1 MTIRTI
7 LAIQWDTLRD
17 SMFRSGVTV
26 RKLISWWNSRG
37 NLVSL
42 SALFLLVPVIGRYS
56 LGWGSPLGYLS
67 DLALGTL
74 LVIALHNR
82 RLFIA
87 IPVMLIW
94 ALSVIGTAELV
105 SAVGRMPAP
114 EDLHFLADPTFVANS
129 TEGGGLNH
137 LHLAILIGAGILLC
151 ALLWRRREKALP
163 RYAYAVPAALLAAHA
178 GVQYVQPSDA
188 EMWKQFNLPH
198 QLVSRAI
205 TGGEMA
211 YQDWRDRDLPEV
223 RPDVTGLTQH
233 DLNGTP
239 LLAGRGQ
246 AKNVLIIAMEG
257 IPGAYVAT
265 NRAALSSS
273 YEESM
278 MPRLSTWAERAMTTP
293 DYVVHSHQTIRG
305 LYAMLCGDYSKLD
318 NGTPKGVE
326 LLSNPG
332 RAAECLPAQLRQH
345 GFSTHF
351 LQGAGL
357 RFMAKDKVMPAMGF
371 DKTLGRD
378 WFKKKPYLEFAW
390 GMDDKAFFEGALDY
404 VGELRK
410 NKKPWMLT
418 LLTVGTHQPYSATPE
433 YLAKY
438 PTPRQAAVG
447 YLDDAVD
454 AFLAGLEK
462 QGVLKDTLVI
472 VTSDE
477 SHGIDNVR
485 LASSWGLN
493 LVLAPE
499 QAALPPVKSGVYGHV
514 DMDASILDYF
524 GFTPPKDVSG
534 RSLFREYDK
543 GREMVSFT
551 NGMLRFHDGKQT
563 FTECDFQQ
571 VCRRYK
577 SDGFIADSAQF
588 VGRFSGRDARLVAA
602 RAGILDHSVIG
613 NPMGREY
620 QFATQEKI
628 RIKPQVTNEY
638 TDNLIGAQ
646 YLEFPADSHT
656 TVSLKIRALQMDKAG
671 ARVQLKTREFER
683 PVNLPIPEFPLLT
696 RDKPLQVT
704 FGFDNERA
712 RKAFSFHLLAEGK
725 GIIEITDFHVQT
737 QPRKSAI
744 DASEHPTRLADGSVL
759 PGPRIGGR
767 PALMAGQLDQLDE
780 ESRDSNAAEPQITQ

>member
-1 MTIRTI
+1 
-7 LAIQWDTLRD
+7 
-17 SMFRSGVTV
+17 MFRSGVTV

-42 SALFLLVPVIGRYS
+42 SALFLLVPLIGRYS

-74 LVIALHNR
+74 LVVALHNR

-87 IPVMLIW
+87 IPVMLVW

-151 ALLWRRREKALP
+151 ALLWRRREKPLP
-163 RYAYAVPAALLAAHA
+163 RYAYALPAALLAAHA
-178 GVQYVQPSDA
+178 GEQYFQPSDA

-198 QLVSRAI
+198 QLVSRAV
-205 TGGEMA
+205 TSGEMA
-211 YQDWRDRDLPEV
+211 YQDWRDRDQPEV

-326 LLSNPG
+326 LLGNPT
-332 RAAECLPAQLRQH
+332 RAAECLPAQMHQA

-404 VGELRK
+404 VGQLRQ
-410 NKKPWMLT
+410 KKQPWMLT

-438 PTPRQAAVG
+438 PTPRQAAVA

-454 AFLAGLEK
+454 AFLKGLEEK
-462 QGVLKDTLVI
+462 GVLKDTLVI

-485 LASSWGLN
+485 LASAWGLN
-493 LVLAPE
+493 LILAPE
-499 QAALPPVKSGVYGHV
+499 QAALPPVKAGVYGHV
-514 DMDASILDYF
+514 DLESSVLDYF
-524 GFTPPKDVSG
+524 AIKAPQDIAG
-534 RSLFREYDK
+534 RSLFREYTS

-551 NGMLRFHDGKQT
+551 NGMQRYHDGKGN

-577 SDGFIADSAQF
+577 SDGFIADTAKF
-588 VGRFSGRDARLVAA
+588 EGRFSGRDARLMTA
-602 RAGILDHSVIG
+602 RADILDQSVTKAQSA
-613 NPMGREY
+613 REY
-620 QFATQEKI
+620 QFATKERI
-628 RIKPQVTNEY
+628 RLKPQIDNEY

-646 YLEFPADSHT
+646 YLEFPANTHT
-656 TVSLKIRALQMDKAG
+656 TVSLKIRAIQMDANG
-671 ARVQLKTREFER
+671 AKVTLKTRSFEK
-683 PVNLPIPEFPLLT
+683 PVPIEMPDFPLVK
-696 RDKPLQVT
+696 RNQPLEVT
-704 FGFDNERA
+704 FGFDNEEA

-725 GIIEITDFHVQT
+725 GVIEITDFHVLT
-737 QPRKSAI
+737 QPRKSTINATEGGGT
-744 DASEHPTRLADGSVL
+744 SLADANKPL
-759 PGPRIGGR
+759 TIPRLSGH
-767 PALMAGQLDQLDE
+767 PNLMASQPPESQDDITPAEALEDPSPQLRQMM
-780 ESRDSNAAEPQITQ
+780 Q

>member
-1 MTIRTI
+1 MPEN
-7 LAIQWDTLRD
+7 
-17 SMFRSGVTV
+17 GVLV
-26 RKLISWWNSRG
+26 HPLKRWWQQRG
-37 NLVSL
+37 NLATL
-42 SALFLLVPVIGRYS
+42 AILFLVIPLISRHM
-56 LGWGSPLGYLS
+56 LGWGNLYGYLS
-67 DLALGTL
+67 DLAIGSL
-74 LVIALHNR
+74 LVLLLHKRHLLIAL
-82 RLFIA
+82 
-87 IPVMLIW
+87 PVMLVW
-94 ALSVIGTAELV
+94 ALMMIGNAELV
-105 SAVGRMPAP
+105 TAVGRMPDP
-114 EDLHFLADPTFVANS
+114 SDLHFMADPTFVGNS
-129 TEGGGLNH
+129 TQGGGISH
-137 LHLAILIGAGILLC
+137 PVLAGAIGVAILLC
-151 ALLWRRREKALP
+151 ALLWRRREQRLTPFAYALP
-163 RYAYAVPAALLAAHA
+163 VALLGAHF
-178 GVQYVQPSDA
+178 GLQYVIPNDA
-188 EMWKQFNLPH
+188 DVWKQFNLPH
-198 QLVSRAI
+198 RLLAGVTSQGQLAV
-205 TGGEMA
+205 E
-211 YQDWRDRDLPEV
+211 DWLAGDQGDTP
-223 RPDVTGLTQH
+223 PDVTGLTQL
-233 DLNGTP
+233 DLAGTP
-239 LLAGRGQ
+239 LLAGPGA
-246 AKNVLIIAMEG
+246 AKNVLIITMEG

-278 MPRLSTWAERAMTTP
+278 MPKLSTWAERAMTTP

-305 LYAMLCGDYSKLD
+305 LYALLCGDYSKLD

-326 LLSNPG
+326 LLSNPA

-404 VGELRK
+404 VGQLRK
-410 NKKPWMLT
+410 DKKPWMLT

-438 PTPRQAAVG
+438 PTARQAAVG

-485 LASSWGLN
+485 LASSWGMN

-524 GFTPPKDVSG
+524 GFTPPKDISG

-571 VCRRYK
+571 TCRRYK

-588 VGRFSGRDARLVAA
+588 VGRFSGRDARMVAA
-602 RAGILDHSVIG
+602 RASILDHSVTG
-613 NPMGREY
+613 SRLGGEY

-646 YLEFPADSHT
+646 YLEFPADSRT
-656 TVSLKIRALQMDKAG
+656 TVSLKIRAVQLDKAG
-671 ARVQLKTREFER
+671 AKVQLKTREFER
-683 PVNLPIPEFPLLT
+683 PVDLAIPDFPLLT
-696 RDKPLQVT
+696 RDKPLEVT
-704 FGFDNERA
+704 FGFDNERE

-725 GIIEITDFHVQT
+725 GVIEITDFHVQT
-737 QPRKSAI
+737 HSRKSTI
-744 DASEHPTRLADGSVL
+744 DASEGHPTRVAGTNAL

-780 ESRDSNAAEPQITQ
+780 ESRDTTVDGDQQIT

>member
-1 MTIRTI
+1 MPEK
-7 LAIQWDTLRD
+7 
-17 SMFRSGVTV
+17 GVLV
-26 RKLISWWNSRG
+26 HPLKRWWQQRG
-37 NLVSL
+37 NLATL
-42 SALFLLVPVIGRYS
+42 AILFLVIPLASRHAF
-56 LGWGSPLGYLS
+56 GWGNLYGYLS
-67 DLALGTL
+67 DLAIGSL
-74 LVIALHNR
+74 LVLLLHR
-82 RLFIA
+82 LRLFVA
-87 IPVMLIW
+87 LPLMLLW
-94 ALSVIGTAELV
+94 ALMMIGNAELV
-105 SAVGRMPAP
+105 SAVGRMPDP
-114 EDLHFLADPTFVANS
+114 SDLHFLADPTFVGNS
-129 TEGGGLNH
+129 TQGGGIAH
-137 LHLAILIGAGILLC
+137 PWLAGALLGAIALC
-151 ALLWRRREKALP
+151 VLLWRRHEQRLS
-163 RYAYAVPAALLAAHA
+163 RFAYAAPVALLGAHF
-178 GVQYVQPSDA
+178 GLQYVIPNDVDV
-188 EMWKQFNLPH
+188 WKQFNLPH
-198 QLVSRAI
+198 RLLAGAASQGQLAV
-205 TGGEMA
+205 E
-211 YQDWRDRDLPEV
+211 DWLAGDQGDTP
-223 RPDVTGLTQH
+223 PDVTGLTQL
-233 DLNGTP
+233 DLSGTP
-239 LLAGRGQ
+239 LLSGPGT
-246 AKNVLIIAMEG
+246 AKNVLIITMEG

-278 MPRLSTWAERAMTTP
+278 MPRLSAWAERSMTTP

-305 LYAMLCGDYSKLD
+305 LYALLCGDYSKLD

-410 NKKPWMLT
+410 DKKPWMLT

-433 YLAKY
+433 YLARY

-551 NGMLRFHDGKQT
+551 NGMLRFHDGRQT

-602 RAGILDHSVIG
+602 RAGILDHSVTG
-613 NPMGREY
+613 SGPGGEY

-656 TVSLKIRALQMDKAG
+656 TVNLKIRALQMDKAG
-671 ARVQLKTREFER
+671 AKVQLKTREFER
-683 PVNLPIPEFPLLT
+683 PVDLAIPEFPLLT
-696 RDKPLQVT
+696 RDKPLEVT

-744 DASEHPTRLADGSVL
+744 DASEHPTRLAGGSVL

-780 ESRDSNAAEPQITQ
+780 ESRNDSGGEQQITQ

>member
-1 MTIRTI
+1 MLENGVPVHPLIR
-7 LAIQWDTLRD
+7 
-17 SMFRSGVTV
+17 
-26 RKLISWWNSRG
+26 WWQSRG
-37 NLVSL
+37 NLL
-42 SALFLLVPVIGRYS
+42 LLATLFLLIPLVSRYCF
-56 LGWGSPLGYLS
+56 GWSTLFGYLS
-67 DLALGTL
+67 DAAMGSL
-74 LVIALHNR
+74 LVLLLHNR
-82 RLFIA
+82 RLYVA
-87 IPVMLIW
+87 LPAMLLW
-94 ALSVIGTAELV
+94 GLMTIGNAELI
-105 SAVGRMPAP
+105 SAVGRMPDP
-114 EDLHFLADPTFVANS
+114 SDLHFLADPQFVGNS
-129 TEGGGLNH
+129 TQGGGIAH
-137 LHLAILIGAGILLC
+137 PWLAGALATSMLAC
-151 ALLWRRREKALP
+151 VLLWRRRERRLP
-163 RYAYAVPAALLAAHA
+163 GYAYALPVAMLAGHF
-178 GVQYVQPSDA
+178 GLQFVIPSDA
-188 EMWKQFNLPH
+188 DVWKQFNLPH
-198 QLVSRAI
+198 RLLAGVAAQGQLAA
-205 TGGEMA
+205 E
-211 YQDWRDRDLPEV
+211 DWLAGDQANTP
-223 RPDVTGLTQH
+223 PDVTGLTQL
-233 DLNGTP
+233 DLSGSP
-239 LLAGRGQ
+239 LLAAPGSAR
-246 AKNVLIIAMEG
+246 NVLIITMEG

-278 MPRLSTWAERAMTTP
+278 MPKLSAWAERAMTTP

-326 LLSNPG
+326 LLGNPA

-404 VGELRK
+404 VGQLRK
-410 NKKPWMLT
+410 DKQPWMLT

-438 PTPRQAAVG
+438 PTARQAAVG
-447 YLDDAVD
+447 YLDDAMD
-454 AFLAGLEK
+454 DFLRGLEK

-485 LASSWGLN
+485 LASSWGMN

-499 QAALPPVKSGVYGHV
+499 QAALPPVKDGVYGHV
-514 DMDASILDYF
+514 DLAASVLDYF
-524 GFTPPKDVSG
+524 GFVPPKDIAG
-534 RSLFREYDK
+534 RSLFREYPN
-543 GREMVSFT
+543 GREMISFT
-551 NGMLRFHDGKQT
+551 NGMLRYHDGKNT

-571 VCRRYK
+571 ACRRYE
-577 SDGFIADSAQF
+577 SDGFIADSARF
-588 VGRFSGRDARLVAA
+588 VGRFSGRQARLISA
-602 RAGILDHSVIG
+602 RADILDHSLMSS
-613 NPMGREY
+613 PLGREY
-620 QFATQEKI
+620 QFATQERI
-628 RIKPQVTNEY
+628 RLKPQVTNEY

-656 TVSLKIRALQMDKAG
+656 TVSLKIRALQMDSKG
-671 ARVQLKTREFER
+671 ARVQLKTREFEQ
-683 PVNLPIPEFPLLT
+683 PVPLPIPEFQLLKRDQPLEM
-696 RDKPLQVT
+696 T

-725 GIIEITDFHVQT
+725 GIIEITDFHVVT
-737 QPRKSAI
+737 QPRKSTI
-744 DASEHPTRLADGSVL
+744 DARQAGPTRIASGSFL

-767 PALMAGQLDQLDE
+767 PALMAGQLDQSNDE
-780 ESRDSNAAEPQITQ
+780 SNGNDLAPSGSDEQQLTQ

>member
-1 MTIRTI
+1 MR
-7 LAIQWDTLRD
+7 A
-17 SMFRSGVTV
+17 
-26 RKLISWWNSRG
+26 LISWWQSRG
-37 NLVSL
+37 NLITL
-42 SALFLLVPVIGRYS
+42 AALFLLIPVISRHS
-56 LGWGSPLGYLS
+56 LGWGTPLGYLS
-67 DLALGTL
+67 DLALGSL
-74 LVIALHNR
+74 LVLLLHNR
-82 RLFIA
+82 RLLVA
-87 IPVMLIW
+87 LPVMLIW

-137 LHLAILIGAGILLC
+137 LHLALAIGAGILLC
-151 ALLWRRREKALP
+151 ALLWRRRAKPLS
-163 RYAYAVPAALLAAHA
+163 RYAYALPALLLAGHF
-178 GVQYVQPSDA
+178 GVQYYMPSDA

-205 TGGEMA
+205 TSSEIA
-211 YQDWRDRDLPEV
+211 YQDWRDGDRPDLK
-223 RPDVTGLTQH
+223 PDVTGLTQH

-239 LLAGRGQ
+239 LLSGPGQ
-246 AKNVLIIAMEG
+246 ARNVLIIAMEG

-278 MPRLSTWAERAMTTP
+278 MPKLSTWAERAMTTP

-326 LLSNPG
+326 LLGNPTRG
-332 RAAECLPAQLRQH
+332 AECLPGQMHQH

-404 VGELRK
+404 VGQLRQRK
-410 NKKPWMLT
+410 QPWMLT

-438 PTPRQAAVG
+438 PTPRQAAIA

-454 AFLAGLEK
+454 AFLKGLEEK
-462 QGVLKDTLVI
+462 GVLKDTLVI

-485 LASSWGLN
+485 LASAWGLN

-499 QAALPPVKSGVYGHV
+499 QAALPPVKAGVYGHV
-514 DMDASILDYF
+514 DLESSILDYF
-524 GFTPPKDVSG
+524 GFKAPQDIAG
-534 RSLFREYDK
+534 RSLFREYST

-551 NGMLRFHDGKQT
+551 NGMQRYHDGKGT

-577 SDGFIADSAQF
+577 SEGFIADSAKF
-588 VGRFSGRDARLVAA
+588 DGRFSGRDARLMTA
-602 RAGILDHSVIG
+602 RADILDQSVV
-613 NPMGREY
+613 NAQSTREY
-620 QFATQEKI
+620 QFATRERI
-628 RIKPQVTNEY
+628 RLKPQITNEY

-646 YLEFPADSHT
+646 YLEFPANTRT
-656 TVSLKIRALQMDKAG
+656 TVSLKIRAVQMDNNG
-671 ARVQLKTREFER
+671 ARIQLKTRSFEQ
-683 PVNLPIPEFPLLT
+683 PVPIPMPDFPRVL
-696 RDKPLQVT
+696 RNQPLAVT
-704 FGFDNERA
+704 FSFDNEQA

-725 GIIEITDFHVQT
+725 GVIEITDFHVIT

-744 DASEHPTRLADGSVL
+744 DASELGKQTLADGNVL
-759 PGPRIGGR
+759 PIPRLSGH
-767 PALMAGQLDQLDE
+767 PNLMASQPAESQDDSVPADTIEEPAPQLRQMM
-780 ESRDSNAAEPQITQ
+780 Q